1 MAKYT
6 RVNQDTCIACGACQ
20 ASAPD
25 IFDCDGEEIA
35 FSLIDENKGI
45 RPIPEALLED
55 LEDAYMGCPTE
66 SIEVAEHPLVDGIKE
81 Q

>member
-25 IFDCDGEEIA
+25 IFDCDEEGIA
-35 FSLIDENKGI
+35 FSLIDGNQGI
-45 RPIPEALLED
+45 RPIPEELLED

-66 SIEVAEHPLVDGIKE
+66 SIEVGEHPLTDGIKE
-81 Q
+81 H